1 MDTKAF
7 LSKILP
13 TNGFLLLAKWLAY
26 DEPKNGQDG
35 TTIYR
40 PYGPEQYDEM
50 ADEALRQSAKGEN
63 VYYACSS
70 FKEITYKDDW
80 KGKDEGRDHP
90 KWWGKVGRTQANVQA
105 CKAFWLDLDVRKP
118 KGPSYGSQ
126 KDAANALALLCK
138 TLGLPLPMIVSS
150 GNGLHCYW
158 VLTKEIPADKW
169 KRVARHLA
177 AACDHVGVLHDS
189 SCTTDESRIL
199 RPVGIVNPKGN
210 NVVTLKR
217 DADPMDVMEF
227 ASKVINYSKAN
238 SLQLPKETSKPTK
251 PAGIA
256 GAILEEIEYPPSSAY
271 IVADHCNV
279 VAHFRDVLGNVD
291 EPLWWVLAGFFK
303 HTVEGEALFHE
314 WSSGDDRY
322 DEGLTQAK
330 LDAWTYGPP
339 GCEKI
344 KSVAGKLCDGC
355 KAGCKN
361 PIQLGHSISESEVA
375 DTTAVAASTPT
386 APVIPFRPSGFRWTG
401 QALVQEVPDK
411 DGVVHDVVFSDTLFY
426 AINRVRDE
434 NNEWNLRVRM
444 SVAGH
449 EWREFDM
456 PTSMIA
462 DPRGFAKHMAK
473 YEVLIFN
480 IEPARLYMKEI
491 TKLLM
496 QHQQKTVTYDRF
508 GWDEG
513 KFIVGKTAYLPD
525 GTTQEVLV
533 TDNIVNAQK
542 AITCA
547 PKGNLNSWVDIIDST
562 YNRPGAEMYQFVLA
576 AYGFASPLVW
586 LADFKNFRGIP
597 IVLSGEGGIGKSSVF
612 KAANTIYADPNA
624 LMIDASTKGGTT
636 LNGLLGMASLF
647 NGVPLLF
654 DELTEREDSDFTP
667 IMYSLSNGVG
677 KVRMT
682 SNGKFAENVK
692 PYAGNYGGTSNSPIT
707 DKIYAEEKKDT
718 ADAANARCFEIGG
731 LTKQGMIDLFGQL
744 DIGFIDRLG
753 DHHGVAAQVYLPYI
767 STHRDSI
774 RNQLIKVREK
784 LGTGKAVES
793 RERYYIDLIAFAYVA
808 ATIAKNLGLI
818 KWDVAGM
825 TKWALGHMKS
835 LRRSFAERTAL
846 TSDVSGLFLSWL
858 HGSIIVTKHFPQ
870 GRPRSGELEV
880 PQEPLRGKPQARIA
894 LVDKKM
900 FVSVAALQEWC
911 KEYNQ
916 DYVQVR
922 AKLKEDS
929 YVLLEKRESIGKGTN
944 VHAGQLRCFEFNY
957 DKVVGNLHS
966 VKNASD
972 GGDETA
978 VAVAHA
984 VA

>member
-1 MDTKAF
+1 MDTKTF
-7 LSKILP
+7 LGKILP
-13 TNGFLLLAKWLAY
+13 TNGFLLLAKWWQFP
-26 DEPKNGQDG
+26 EPKHGEDG
-35 TTIYR
+35 TTIYK
-40 PYGPEQYDEM
+40 PFGPEQYEEM
-50 ADEALRQSAKGEN
+50 AAEAHKQSAMGEN
-63 VYYACSS
+63 VYYACAS
-70 FKEITYKDDW
+70 FKEIHYKDIP
-80 KGKDEGRDHP
+80 EGARHP
-90 KWWGKVGRTQANVQA
+90 EWWGKAGRLQSNVQV
-105 CKAFWLDLDVRKP
+105 CKAFWLDLDVGKVDP
-118 KGPSYGSQ
+118 TKSYDTQ
-126 KDAANALALLCK
+126 KEAARDLAKLCK
-138 TLGLPLPMIVSS
+138 EVDLPLPLIVSS

-158 VLTKEIPADKW
+158 VLTKEIPAEQW
-169 KRVARHLA
+169 KRIARMLA
-177 AACDHVGVLHDS
+177 AACTYLEVKHDT

-199 RPVGIVNPKGN
+199 RPLGTVNPKGGKR
-210 NVVTLKR
+210 VELKR
-217 DADPMDVMEF
+217 DADPIGAMEF
-227 ASKVINYSKAN
+227 AGKLVAFVKAN
-238 SLQLPKETSKPTK
+238 NLRMPKDSIKPSGK
-251 PAGIA
+251 PAGGMA
-256 GAILEEIEYPPSSAY
+256 GAILGEIEYPPSSAY
-271 IVADHCNV
+271 IVAEHCAA
-279 VAHFRDVLGNVD
+279 VAHFRDVMGHVD
-291 EPLWWVLAGFFK
+291 EPLWWVMGGFFK

-314 WSSGDDRY
+314 WSSGDERY
-322 DEGLTQAK
+322 DPDVAQAK

-344 KSVAGKLCDGC
+344 KEVAGKLCEGC

-361 PIQLGHSISESEVA
+361 PIQLGHTISQHEVA
-375 DTTAVAASTPT
+375 TTAAVQTSTPT
-386 APVIPFRPSGFRWTG
+386 APVIPFKPAGFRWTG
-401 QALVQEVPDK
+401 QTLVQEVPDK

-426 AINRVRDE
+426 AVNRVKDE
-434 NNEWNLRVRM
+434 NDEWNLRLRM

-456 PTSMIA
+456 PTSLIA
-462 DPRGFAKHMAK
+462 DPRGFAKHLAK
-473 YEVLIFN
+473 YEVLVFN

-496 QHQQKTVTYDRF
+496 QHQQQTVTYDRF

-513 KFIVGKTAYLPD
+513 RFIVGKTAYVPD
-525 GTTQEVLV
+525 GTTKEVLV

-542 AITCA
+542 AMSCA
-547 PKGNLNSWVDIIDST
+547 PKGDLQSWVDIVDST

-654 DELTEREDSDFTP
+654 DELTEREDADFTP

-692 PYAGNYGGTSNSPIT
+692 PYAGNYGGTSNTPIT

-744 DIGFIDRLG
+744 DISFVDRLG
-753 DHHGVAAQVYLPYI
+753 EHHGVAAQVYLPYV
-767 STHRDSI
+767 STHRDAI
-774 RNQLIKVREK
+774 RDQLIKIRDK
-784 LGTGKAVES
+784 LGTDKAVES

-818 KWDVAGM
+818 KWDVTAM

-835 LRRSFAERTAL
+835 LRRSFAERSAL
-846 TSDVSGLFLSWL
+846 TSDVSGLFVSWL
-858 HGSIIVTKHFPQ
+858 HGSVITTKHFPT
-870 GRPRSGELEV
+870 GKPRTYTLEV
-880 PQEPLRGKPQARIA
+880 PHDPLKTKPQARIA
-894 LVDKKM
+894 VEDRKM
-900 FVSVAALQEWC
+900 FVSVAALQDWC

-916 DYVQVR
+916 DYVQVK
-922 AKLKEDS
+922 AKMKADN
-929 YVLLEKRESIGKGTN
+929 YVVAEKREYIGKGTTI
-944 VHAGQLRCFEFNY
+944 HAGQLRCLELNY
-957 DKVVGNLHS
+957 DKVVGSLHS
-966 VKNASD
+966 VPKP
-972 GGDETA
+972 EVIEA
-978 VAVAHA
+978 VAQGVA
-984 VA
+984 